1 MHEVNINLSLNYFI
15 LFVKS
20 AESQYV
26 TTLYE
31 MVFSDDQS
39 FIVMPWLEAI
49 IQKYLTIWNISE
61 SCVIL
66 SKIMSYTW

>member
-39 FIVMPWLEAI
+39 FIVDAVVGGHYSEIFDYL
-49 IQKYLTIWNISE
+49 KYF
-61 SCVIL
+61 
-66 SKIMSYTW
+66 